1 MTNILHH
8 TGFTEVS
15 AGWNLSPGA
24 KGVDVGAD
32 GTLLSAPEGETVEL
46 WGTGVH
52 TRNGDSIE
60 LRFRALDAGNGWLR
74 FGFDA
79 EEHEYARVEVDFQSG
94 TSSLSTSDWRLQQPL
109 ATAQS
114 ELSPESH
121 TLLLEKTEGKG
132 DLVKNAHLT
141 VYFDGERIMR
151 LEDLDLL
158 PEMSVLVQVSGAC
171 VLVEEFVQRGS
182 PSGIPEYLHVG
193 GYQVLN
199 IDDIEQNLESICR
212 GVGLAAEAGV
222 ELLVTPEMSLTGLYP
237 MSPRTR
243 EPQPVAEAERRLRR
257 FIRELPDAPH
267 VIVGLPIWEAVK
279 DHDLAETRYIA
290 SRVYDPDGEILYT
303 ARKVHSAE
311 REMWHGYRLN
321 EFDIRGVPMTLY
333 ICHDHRYPSS
343 RPCQSCS
350 GLASSCIL
358 PMAGS
363 SAAAS
368 APSRQPPRRRA
379 DRPTPFTR
387 TSTPAAA
394 AISSV
399 RSARASCWLQ
409 VMNRGRTT
417 PRFRWSPNTLN
428 ASFTPIFTSAMP
440 SATGRPV
447 HSALQNQSPGRTRTC
462 IGRSVGRGK

>member
-1 MTNILHH
+1 MGNIRLHH
-8 TGFTEVS
+8 TRFTEVS
-15 AGWNLSPGA
+15 DGWHLSSGA
-24 KGVDVGAD
+24 KGNVEVCAD
-32 GTLLSAPEGETVEL
+32 GALLSPPEGETADL

-60 LRFRALDAGNGWLR
+60 LRFRALGAGNGWLR

-79 EEHEYARVEVDFQSG
+79 EEHEYARVEVDFESG
-94 TSSLSTSDWRLQQPL
+94 TISLFTSDWRLEQPL

-114 ELSPESH
+114 ELSAEPH

-132 DLVKNAHLT
+132 VLVKNAHLS
-141 VYFDGERIMR
+141 VYLDGERIMR

-158 PEMSVLVQVSGAC
+158 PEMSVLVRVSGAR
-171 VLVEEFVQRGS
+171 VLVDEFVQRGS

-243 EPQPVAEAERRLRR
+243 EPQSVTAAETRLRR

-267 VIVGLPIWEAVK
+267 VIVGLPVWEAVM
-279 DHDLAETRYIA
+279 DHDLAATRYIA

-321 EFDIRGVPMTLY
+321 EFDIGGVPMSLY
-333 ICHDHRYPSS
+333 ICHDHRYPEL
-343 RPCQSCS
+343 QT
-350 GLASSCIL
+350 L
-358 PMAGS
+358 PVMFG
-363 SAAAS
+363 
-368 APSRQPPRRRA
+368 
-379 DRPTPFTR
+379 
-387 TSTPAAA
+387 
-394 AISSV
+394 
-399 RSARASCWLQ
+399 ARATFKRCG
-409 VMNRGRTT
+409 NREKATLT
-417 PRFRWSPNTLN
+417 FHYTVPNKT
-428 ASFTPIFTSAMP
+428 A
-440 SATGRPV
+440 R
-447 HSALQNQSPGRTRTC
+447 
-462 IGRSVGRGK
+462 